1 MVNFLIFGPPGSGKG
16 TQSVRLAEKFN
27 LVHLSTGDM
36 LRLEIAGG
44 TELGKKMSSIMSK
57 GELVPD
63 EVVIEMIAAKID
75 KTRGSAGFLFDGFPR
90 TVGQTIELE
99 KMLSARGMKIDLMLV
114 LEVAH
119 DELVSRLVSRAEL
132 SGRPDDKDPAV
143 IENRITVYKSKT
155 EPIINYCREKRLYQP
170 VNGMGTIDDIFIR
183 LSGYMK
189 KLIWYPCQ
197 APILLIM

>member
-36 LRLEIAGG
+36 LRAEITAG
-44 TELGKKMSSIMSK
+44 TDLGKKMSSIMAT

-75 KTRGSAGFLFDGFPR
+75 KTKDSAGFLFDGFPR

-99 KMLSARGMKIDLMLV
+99 KMLGKGA
-114 LEVAH
+114 
-119 DELVSRLVSRAEL
+119 
-132 SGRPDDKDPAV
+132 
-143 IENRITVYKSKT
+143 
-155 EPIINYCREKRLYQP
+155 
-170 VNGMGTIDDIFIR
+170 
-183 LSGYMK
+183 
-189 KLIWYPCQ
+189 
-197 APILLIM
+197 

>member
-16 TQSVRLAEKFN
+16 TQSVKLAGKFN

-36 LRLEIAGG
+36 LRAEIAAG
-44 TELGKKMSSIMSK
+44 TDLGKRMSTIMSK

-75 KTRGSAGFLFDGFPR
+75 KTKGSAGFLFDGFPR
-90 TVGQTIELE
+90 TEAQTVALE
-99 KMLSARGMKIDLMLV
+99 KMLNDRGMKIDLMLV
-114 LEVAH
+114 LDVDHE
-119 DELVSRLVSRAEL
+119 ELVSRLVARAEL

-143 IENRITVYKSKT
+143 IENRIDVYKSKT
-155 EPIINYCREKRLYQP
+155 EPIINYCRERGIYQS
-170 VNGMGTIDDIFIR
+170 VNGMGSIEDIFKR

-189 KLIWYPCQ
+189 KFV
-197 APILLIM
+197 

>member
-36 LRLEIAGG
+36 LRAEITAG
-44 TELGKKMSSIMSK
+44 TELGRKMSAIMAK

-63 EVVIEMIAAKID
+63 EVVIEMIASKID
-75 KTRGSAGFLFDGFPR
+75 KTTGSAGFLFDGFPR

-99 KMLSARGMKIDLMLV
+99 KMLGKRGMKIDRMLV

-119 DELVSRLVSRAEL
+119 DELVSRLVARAEL
-132 SGRPDDKDPAV
+132 SGRPDDKDPEV
-143 IENRITVYKSKT
+143 IENRISVYKSKT
-155 EPIINYCREKRLYQP
+155 EPIINYCREKSLYQA

-183 LSGYMK
+183 LSDYMK
-189 KLIWYPCQ
+189 KYI
-197 APILLIM
+197 

>member
-36 LRLEIAGG
+36 LRAEITAG
-44 TELGKKMSSIMSK
+44 TDLGKKMSSIMAT

-75 KTRGSAGFLFDGFPR
+75 KTKDSAGFLFDGFPR

-99 KMLSARGMKIDLMLV
+99 KMLGERGMKIDLMLV
-114 LEVAH
+114 LDVEH
-119 DELVSRLVSRAEL
+119 DELVKRLIARAEL
-132 SGRPDDKDPAV
+132 SGRPDDKDTV
-143 IENRITVYKSKT
+143 VVENRISVYKSKT

-170 VNGMGTIDDIFIR
+170 VNGMGTIDDIFMR
-183 LSGYMK
+183 LSDHMK
-189 KLIWYPCQ
+189 KFV
-197 APILLIM
+197 

>member
-36 LRLEIAGG
+36 LRLEIAAG
-44 TELGKKMSSIMSK
+44 TELGKKMSTIMAK

-75 KTRGSAGFLFDGFPR
+75 KTKGFAGFLFDGFPR

-99 KMLSARGMKIDLMLV
+99 KMLGKRGMKIDQMLV
-114 LEVAH
+114 LDVDHE
-119 DELVSRLVSRAEL
+119 ELVSRLIARAEL

-143 IENRITVYKSKT
+143 IENRISVYKSKT
-155 EPIINYCREKRLYQP
+155 EPIINYCRGNGIYKS

-183 LSGYMK
+183 LSDSMK
-189 KLIWYPCQ
+189 KFF
-197 APILLIM
+197 